1 MRHYIMATD
10 IENKTFEE
18 RFDML
23 MQSFEELRDSQKEA
37 EKQRKERAAE
47 AEKQNAE
54 WERERKERAAEAE
67 KRNAEWEKRSAKWE
81 RERKERNAEWERE
94 RKERNAE
101 WEKKSAETAE
111 RTKKIE
117 ENFEKLG
124 KYINSVCGD
133 VEGMKKSNGLVAEEF
148 IYNALA
154 KDMTFGGVV
163 YDDITRN
170 MKRKSK
176 SQNLE
181 GEFDV
186 VLTNGDTLLIIE
198 AKQKVRR
205 DDVSKLITKPS
216 DFRILFPMYND
227 YKILLGIGGLC
238 FENDVIEDAQNQGI
252 GIIKVDSDKIE
263 CHTDNLK
270 MY

>member
-1 MRHYIMATD
+1 MKN
-10 IENKTFEE
+10 NKYQDPEE
-18 RFDML
+18 WFNHF
-23 MQSFEELRDSQKEA
+23 MQSMDEMREQQKQSAIEADKQAQELRK
-37 EKQRKERAAE
+37 
-47 AEKQNAE
+47 
-54 WERERKERAAEAE
+54 
-67 KRNAEWEKRSAKWE
+67 
-81 RERKERNAEWERE
+81 
-94 RKERNAE
+94 
-101 WEKKSAETAE
+101 
-111 RTKKIE
+111 
-117 ENFEKLG
+117 NFDALG
-124 KYINSVCGD
+124 KYVKSVCGD
-133 VEGMKKSNGLVAEEF
+133 VEGIKKSNGLVAEEF
-148 IYNALA
+148 IYNVLA

-238 FENDVIEDAQNQGI
+238 FENDVIEDAKNQGI
-252 GIIKVDSDKIE
+252 GIIKIDNDKIE